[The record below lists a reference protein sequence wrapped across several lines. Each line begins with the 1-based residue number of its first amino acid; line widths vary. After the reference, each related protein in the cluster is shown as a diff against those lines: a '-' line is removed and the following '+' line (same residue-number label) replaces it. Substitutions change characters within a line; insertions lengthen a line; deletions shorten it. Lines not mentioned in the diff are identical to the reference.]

1 MSRAIKGT
9 NYNEAVK
16 ELHDLGVSLNFVK
29 EGWGRSNIRMY
40 AATIRLF
47 DLFYPNAAC
56 LLPQGVARNINLL
69 KLHKEDGNG

>member
-1 MSRAIKGT
+1 MSRALRNNGYK
-9 NYNEAVK
+9 EAVK
-16 ELHDLGVSLNFVK
+16 ELHDLGVGLNVVK

-56 LLPQGVARNINLL
+56 LLPQGVMRSVNLL
-69 KLHKEDGNG
+69 KLHKEDSNG

>member
-1 MSRAIKGT
+1 MNRALRSNG
-9 NYNEAVK
+9 YNEAVK
-16 ELHDLGVSLNFVK
+16 ELHDLGVGLNVVK

-56 LLPQGVARNINLL
+56 LLPQGVMRSINLL
-69 KLHKEDGNG
+69 KLHKEVD

>member
-1 MSRAIKGT
+1 MSRALRSNGYK
-9 NYNEAVK
+9 EAVK
-16 ELHDLGVSLNFVK
+16 ELHDLGVDLNAVK
-29 EGWGRSNIRMY
+29 EGWGKNNIRMY

-69 KLHKEDGNG
+69 KLHKEVD